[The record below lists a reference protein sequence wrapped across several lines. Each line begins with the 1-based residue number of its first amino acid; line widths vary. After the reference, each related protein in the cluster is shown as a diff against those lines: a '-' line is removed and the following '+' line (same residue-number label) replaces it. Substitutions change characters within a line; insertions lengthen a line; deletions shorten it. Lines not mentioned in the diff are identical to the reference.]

1 MEKEQ
6 HSSMIMDFLKGNL
19 SDAERSDFETLLT
32 KDQSFKEQFLEMQAL
47 WEGLATME
55 VPEPSE
61 AMDAQFFSMLH
72 EHQEQHT
79 PVTKTSGAKS
89 FLDGL
94 FYWILK
100 PQFAYGLLFVTLL
113 GGFIFSRGTQEVP
126 KNVETVSSSE
136 TAQVREKL
144 VLTLLE
150 QNSANK
156 RLEGVSEANKIGKVD
171 EQVIN
176 ALLRTLNKDPNVNV
190 RLAAIE
196 SLTNYVDNP
205 KVRQGLI
212 QSIPN
217 QESPIIQVTLANL
230 MLALE
235 ERKSIAPFQQLL
247 EKPELD
253 TTVKK
258 KIEKTI
264 KSII

>member
-1 MEKEQ
+1 MRKEEFELLAL
-6 HSSMIMDFLKGNL
+6 DYL
-19 SDAERSDFETLLT
+19 RETLL
-32 KDQSFKEQFLEMQAL
+32 KNEREAFEKLLNDDNFNKQFEKFKEVWEMMD
-47 WEGLATME
+47 GIE
-55 VPEPSE
+55 VPEPSH
-61 AMDAQFFSMLH
+61 AMDSAFFSALNH
-72 EHQEQHT
+72 ELDEQQKKGFPLKKH
-79 PVTKTSGAKS
+79 
-89 FLDGL
+89 LNDL
-94 FYWILK
+94 LNWLMK
-100 PQFAYGLLFVTLL
+100 PQLAYGILFLVIV
-113 GGFIFSRGTQEVP
+113 GGYFWNKG
-126 KNVETVSSSE
+126 ETTNGYMEKGLVDSE
-136 TAQVREKL
+136 TEQVREKL

-171 EQVIN
+171 DQVIN
-176 ALLRTLNKDPNVNV
+176 ALLRTLNRDPNVNV

-196 SLTNYVDNP
+196 SLTNYVEHP

-235 ERKSIAPFQQLL
+235 EKKSIAPFKQLL
-247 EKPELD
+247 KKPELD

>member
-1 MEKEQ
+1 MKKEEFE
-6 HSSMIMDFLKGNL
+6 IWALDYL
-19 SDAERSDFETLLT
+19 RETL
-32 KDQSFKEQFLEMQAL
+32 SEQEKNRFEELLEGDKLLKQQFNEL
-47 WEGLATME
+47 KATWNLMDTIE
-55 VPEPSE
+55 VPVPSNQ
-61 AMDAQFFSMLH
+61 MDTSFFTVLQK
-72 EHQEQHT
+72 EIDNQQ
-79 PVTKTSGAKS
+79 KS
-89 FLDGL
+89 NSIKDYFN
-94 FYWILK
+94 ILVGWLMK
-100 PQFAYGLLFVTLL
+100 PQLAYALLFLVLV
-113 GGFIFSRGTQEVP
+113 GGYFLSSKEDLS
-126 KNVETVSSSE
+126 SSSE
-136 TAQVREKL
+136 GTVVSSETEQVREKL

-150 QNSANK
+150 QPSANK

-171 EQVIN
+171 DQVVN

-196 SLTNYVDNP
+196 SLTNYVKNP

-217 QESPIIQVTLANL
+217 QESPIVQVTLANL

-235 ERKSIAPFQQLL
+235 EKKSIEPFKRLL

-264 KSII
+264 DEII

>member
-1 MEKEQ
+1 MKKEEFEIVAFDYLRKTLSEKEQ
-6 HSSMIMDFLKGNL
+6 K
-19 SDAERSDFETLLT
+19 DFEAFLD
-32 KDQSFKEQFLEMQAL
+32 KHVDFKMELHGLKEA
-47 WEGLATME
+47 WELMDKPA
-55 VPEPSE
+55 VPETSE
-61 AMDAQFFSMLH
+61 QMDNTFFNMLSAEVEAQ
-72 EHQEQHT
+72 
-79 PVTKTSGAKS
+79 GKS
-89 FLDGL
+89 NHSVQYYLDNIFHWL
-94 FYWILK
+94 FK
-100 PQFAYGLLFVTLL
+100 PQLAYGLLFAVLAAVYFWPTPNNRRDSLDT
-113 GGFIFSRGTQEVP
+113 IKVAD
-126 KNVETVSSSE
+126 SE
-136 TAQVREKL
+136 TEQVREKL

-150 QNSANK
+150 QPSANK

-171 EQVIN
+171 DQVIN
-176 ALLRTLNKDPNVNV
+176 ALLKTLNKDLNVNV

-196 SLTNYVDNP
+196 SLTNYVEHP

-235 ERKSIAPFQQLL
+235 EKKSIEPFKQLL

>member
-1 MEKEQ
+1 MKKEDFELLALDYLRGTLLESEKEGFEKLLDDDNFKRQ
-6 HSSMIMDFLKGNL
+6 FAEFKEVWKIMDGIK
-19 SDAERSDFETLLT
+19 
-32 KDQSFKEQFLEMQAL
+32 
-47 WEGLATME
+47 
-55 VPEPSE
+55 VPEPSPE
-61 AMDAQFFSMLH
+61 MDNTFFYVLGNEIEKQRKNHSPLKEYLNDLLRWLM
-72 EHQEQHT
+72 
-79 PVTKTSGAKS
+79 
-89 FLDGL
+89 
-94 FYWILK
+94 K
-100 PQFAYGLLFVTLL
+100 PQLAYGLLFLVLV
-113 GGFIFSRGTQEVP
+113 GGYLWNTKDVPSSIGDGTV
-126 KNVETVSSSE
+126 VDSE
-136 TAQVREKL
+136 TEQVREKL

-156 RLEGVSEANKIGKVD
+156 RLEGVSEANKIGRVD
-171 EQVIN
+171 DQVIN
-176 ALLRTLNKDPNVNV
+176 ALLRTLNMDPNVNV

-196 SLTNYVDNP
+196 SLTNYVENP

-235 ERKSIAPFQQLL
+235 EKKSIEPFKQLL

>member
-1 MEKEQ
+1 MKKEDFE
-6 HSSMIMDFLKGNL
+6 IMALDYLRRTL
-19 SDAERSDFETLLT
+19 SDEQKNDFERALESDAIL
-32 KDQSFKEQFLEMQAL
+32 KEQFMELEET
-47 WEGLATME
+47 WELME
-55 VPEPSE
+55 AIAVPEPSQR
-61 AMDAQFFSMLH
+61 MDNSFFTILEKEIGSQQKKRSAL
-72 EHQEQHT
+72 
-79 PVTKTSGAKS
+79 KDY
-89 FLDGL
+89 FDNLLDWL
-94 FYWILK
+94 MK
-100 PQFAYGLLFVTLL
+100 PQLAYALLFLVLI
-113 GGFIFSRGTQEVP
+113 GGYFLNLRDDSTILSTGAVAD
-126 KNVETVSSSE
+126 SE
-136 TAQVREKL
+136 TEQVREKL

-150 QNSANK
+150 QPSANK
-156 RLEGVSEANKIGKVD
+156 RLEGVSEANKIVKVD
-171 EQVIN
+171 DQVIN

-196 SLTNYVDNP
+196 SLTSYVGNP

-235 ERKSIAPFQQLL
+235 EKKSIEPFKRLL

-253 TTVKK
+253 TTVKR

>member
-1 MEKEQ
+1 MKKEEFELWALDYLREKLLDNEREGFEKLLEKE
-6 HSSMIMDFLKGNL
+6 DFK
-19 SDAERSDFETLLT
+19 RQFEE
-32 KDQSFKEQFLEMQAL
+32 FKEVWQMMD
-47 WEGLATME
+47 GIR
-55 VPEPSE
+55 VPEPSQK
-61 AMDAQFFSMLH
+61 MDDAFFSVLSKEIEKQKKNNSPFKGYLNDLLRWLM
-72 EHQEQHT
+72 
-79 PVTKTSGAKS
+79 
-89 FLDGL
+89 
-94 FYWILK
+94 K
-100 PQFAYGLLFVTLL
+100 PQLAYGLLFLVLV
-113 GGFIFSRGTQEVP
+113 GGYLWNTRNGSSDFGGS
-126 KNVETVSSSE
+126 TVVDSE
-136 TAQVREKL
+136 TEQVREKL

-171 EQVIN
+171 DQVIN
-176 ALLRTLNKDPNVNV
+176 ALLRTLNMDPNVNV

-196 SLTNYVDNP
+196 SLTNYVENP

-235 ERKSIAPFQQLL
+235 EKKSIEPFKQLL

>member
-1 MEKEQ
+1 MEKKGFEIRA
-6 HSSMIMDFLKGNL
+6 MEYLK
-19 SDAERSDFETLLT
+19 DALT
-32 KDQSFKEQFLEMQAL
+32 AREKQSFEDLLEKDDSLNHQFLEL
-47 WEGLATME
+47 KDTWELMDE
-55 VPEPSE
+55 VVVPEPTDQ
-61 AMDAQFFSMLH
+61 MDASFFDMLD
-72 EHQEQHT
+72 EEIRLQKEPRGTLKGTMDNLLQW
-79 PVTKTSGAKS
+79 
-89 FLDGL
+89 L
-94 FYWILK
+94 LK
-100 PQFAYGLLFVTLL
+100 PQLAYALLFLVLL
-113 GGFIFSRGTQEVP
+113 SGYFMNFNRDSKPQVP
-126 KNVETVSSSE
+126 QTVDNSE
-136 TAQVREKL
+136 TEQVREKL

-150 QNSANK
+150 QSSANK
-156 RLEGVSEANKIGKVD
+156 RLEGVSEANKIGRVD

-196 SLTNYVDNP
+196 SLTNYVGDP

-235 ERKSIAPFQQLL
+235 ERKSIEPFKQLL

>member
-1 MEKEQ
+1 MKKEEFELLALDYLRGTLLEDEKEGFEKLLEKEDFKKQ
-6 HSSMIMDFLKGNL
+6 FEEFNEVWQMMDDIKVPQP
-19 SDAERSDFETLLT
+19 S
-32 KDQSFKEQFLEMQAL
+32 QEMDHA
-47 WEGLATME
+47 
-55 VPEPSE
+55 
-61 AMDAQFFSMLH
+61 FFSVLGEEIEKQKKKNSPLKDYLNDLLSWLM
-72 EHQEQHT
+72 
-79 PVTKTSGAKS
+79 
-89 FLDGL
+89 
-94 FYWILK
+94 K
-100 PQFAYGLLFVTLL
+100 PQLAYGLLFLVLI
-113 GGFIFSRGTQEVP
+113 GGYFMNLRDKAPDLS
-126 KNVETVSSSE
+126 KSTVVDSE
-136 TAQVREKL
+136 TEQVREKL

-171 EQVIN
+171 DQVIN
-176 ALLRTLNKDPNVNV
+176 ALLRTLNNDPNVNV

-196 SLTNYVDNP
+196 SLTNYVENP

-235 ERKSIAPFQQLL
+235 EKKSIEPFKQLL

>member
-1 MEKEQ
+1 MKE
-6 HSSMIMDFLKGNL
+6 
-19 SDAERSDFETLLT
+19 EFELLALDYLRNTLLEYQ
-32 KDQSFKEQFLEMQAL
+32 KEEFEKLLEQEDFKGQFEELKEVWQM
-47 WEGLATME
+47 ME
-55 VPEPSE
+55 EIKVPDPSQ
-61 AMDAQFFSMLH
+61 AMDDTFFSVLGN
-72 EHQEQHT
+72 EIEKQN
-79 PVTKTSGAKS
+79 KKKS
-89 FLDGL
+89 PIKEYLNTL
-94 FYWILK
+94 LSWLIK
-100 PQFAYGLLFVTLL
+100 PQLAYGLLFLVLIGGYFWNTRDNSSHSEDRTL
-113 GGFIFSRGTQEVP
+113 VD
-126 KNVETVSSSE
+126 SE
-136 TAQVREKL
+136 TEQVREKL

-171 EQVIN
+171 DQVVN
-176 ALLRTLNKDPNVNV
+176 ALLRALNRDPNVNV

-196 SLTNYVDNP
+196 SLTNYVENP

-235 ERKSIAPFQQLL
+235 EKKSIEPFKQLL

>member
-1 MEKEQ
+1 MGKEEFEILALDYLRGTLEEKQ
-6 HSSMIMDFLKGNL
+6 RVK
-19 SDAERSDFETLLT
+19 
-32 KDQSFKEQFLEMQAL
+32 FKELLEGNGGFQEQFEELKSV
-47 WEGLATME
+47 WELMDE
-55 VPEPSE
+55 VQVPEPSE
-61 AMDAQFFSMLH
+61 MMDTAFFTVLGDAIEKKQRREASS
-72 EHQEQHT
+72 
-79 PVTKTSGAKS
+79 KNY
-89 FLDGL
+89 LDTIL
-94 FYWILK
+94 SWIMK
-100 PQFAYGLLFVTLL
+100 PQLAYGLLFFVLA
-113 GGFIFSRGTQEVP
+113 GGYFLNIRNNPSVATDNAVA
-126 KNVETVSSSE
+126 NSE
-136 TAQVREKL
+136 TEQVREKL

-176 ALLRTLNKDPNVNV
+176 ALLRTLNMDPNVNV

-196 SLTNYVDNP
+196 SLTNYVEDP

-235 ERKSIAPFQQLL
+235 EKKSIEPFKKLL

-258 KIEKTI
+258 KIKKTI
-264 KSII
+264 ESII

>member
-1 MEKEQ
+1 MKKE
-6 HSSMIMDFLKGNL
+6 
-19 SDAERSDFETLLT
+19 EFELLALDYLRDTLLESEREAFEELL
-32 KDQSFKEQFLEMQAL
+32 DNDNFKGQFEEFREVWKMMD
-47 WEGLATME
+47 GIR
-55 VPEPSE
+55 VPEPSQ
-61 AMDAQFFSMLH
+61 AMDSAFFSTLAD
-72 EHQEQHT
+72 ERDKQRKKKF
-79 PVTKTSGAKS
+79 PLKDYLND
-89 FLDGL
+89 FLSL
-94 FYWILK
+94 LMK
-100 PQFAYGLLFVTLL
+100 PQLAYSLLFLVLV
-113 GGFIFSRGTQEVP
+113 GGYVWNTRLDPSSYGNR
-126 KNVETVSSSE
+126 TVVDSE
-136 TAQVREKL
+136 TEQVREKL

-156 RLEGVSEANKIGKVD
+156 RLEGVAEANKINKVD
-171 EQVIN
+171 DQVIN
-176 ALLRTLNKDPNVNV
+176 ALLRTLNMDPNVNV

-196 SLTNYVDNP
+196 SLTNYVENP

-235 ERKSIAPFQQLL
+235 EKKSIEPFKKLL

>member
-1 MEKEQ
+1 MKKE
-6 HSSMIMDFLKGNL
+6 
-19 SDAERSDFETLLT
+19 EFEILALDYLRGTLLENE
-32 KDQSFKEQFLEMQAL
+32 KQEFEKLLENEDFDKQFEEFKEVWQM
-47 WEGLATME
+47 ME
-55 VPEPSE
+55 VIKVPEASQE
-61 AMDAQFFSMLH
+61 MDNTFFSVLGS
-72 EHQEQHT
+72 EIEKQKKKKAPLKEYLN
-79 PVTKTSGAKS
+79 V
-89 FLDGL
+89 FLGWL
-94 FYWILK
+94 MK
-100 PQFAYGLLFVTLL
+100 PQLAYGLLFLFLV
-113 GGFIFSRGTQEVP
+113 GGYFLKLQDDSA
-126 KNVETVSSSE
+126 SSSMSTVADSE
-136 TAQVREKL
+136 TEQVREKL
-144 VLTLLE
+144 ILTLLE

-171 EQVIN
+171 DQVIN
-176 ALLRTLNKDPNVNV
+176 ALLRTLNNDPNVNV

-235 ERKSIAPFQQLL
+235 EKKSIEPFKQLL

-253 TTVKK
+253 TMVKK

>member
-1 MEKEQ
+1 MKKEDFEILSLEYLRGTLSENESRDFE
-6 HSSMIMDFLKGNL
+6 HFLK
-19 SDAERSDFETLLT
+19 SDVESE
-32 KDQSFKEQFLEMQAL
+32 KQLEAL
-47 WEGLATME
+47 KLVWESLDK
-55 VPEPSE
+55 VVIPEPSPV
-61 AMDAQFFSMLH
+61 MDQEFFNALDH
-72 EHQEQHT
+72 EIEQQRNSASA
-79 PVTKTSGAKS
+79 VKGYLNEVLNW
-89 FLDGL
+89 FM
-94 FYWILK
+94 K
-100 PQFAYGLLFVTLL
+100 PQLAYGLLLL
-113 GGFIFSRGTQEVP
+113 VVVWSFLWNTKE
-126 KNVETVSSSE
+126 SSSNATRSIIVDSE
-136 TAQVREKL
+136 TEQVREKL

-150 QNSANK
+150 QSSANK
-156 RLEGVSEANKIGKVD
+156 RLEGVSEANKIVKVD

-176 ALLRTLNKDPNVNV
+176 ALLRALNKDPNVNV

-196 SLTNYVDNP
+196 SLTNYVENP

-235 ERKSIAPFQQLL
+235 ERKSIEPFKRLL

>member
-1 MEKEQ
+1 MRGEEFEILALDYLRGTLSEDRKSEFEELLKSDVKYREQ
-6 HSSMIMDFLKGNL
+6 LEQLRVVWELMDEVK
-19 SDAERSDFETLLT
+19 
-32 KDQSFKEQFLEMQAL
+32 
-47 WEGLATME
+47 
-55 VPEPSE
+55 VPEPSQE
-61 AMDAQFFSMLH
+61 MDHTFFAVLSNEMKNQAGKKAVL
-72 EHQEQHT
+72 
-79 PVTKTSGAKS
+79 KD
-89 FLDGL
+89 FLDTLLGW
-94 FYWILK
+94 FMK
-100 PQFAYGLLFVTLL
+100 PQLAYGLLFLVLV
-113 GGFIFSRGTQEVP
+113 GGYFLNIKEDTSDAPTT
-126 KNVETVSSSE
+126 TVADSE
-136 TAQVREKL
+136 TEEVRGKL

-150 QNSANK
+150 QSSANR

-171 EQVIN
+171 DQVIN

-196 SLTNYVDNP
+196 SLTNYVDDP

-212 QSIPN
+212 QSIPY

-235 ERKSIAPFQQLL
+235 EKESIEPFKQLL

-264 KSII
+264 TSII